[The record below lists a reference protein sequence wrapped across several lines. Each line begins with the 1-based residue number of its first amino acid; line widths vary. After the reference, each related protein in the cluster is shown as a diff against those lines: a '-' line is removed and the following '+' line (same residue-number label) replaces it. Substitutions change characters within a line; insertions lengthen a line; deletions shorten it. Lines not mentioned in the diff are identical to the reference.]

1 MYSISDEY
9 KIACKKLTR
18 QSRSKVVI
26 DNVTYDGSKYIKDY
40 PKFSHSNE
48 TMIGGF
54 PIKSA
59 EFSLWIKE
67 GFIDVINKEIKI
79 YRGLVINEEVTWI
92 PQGVFIAQNED
103 VTTSDTG
110 EYITVKCYDK
120 AKEAGTK
127 TYVDNNAYP
136 ISESNYIKNVISQSG
151 YELDENVFVESNYM
165 MRQKP
170 NMPVDTSVR
179 EIISRYAEQR
189 GAIALFSRLGKI
201 QIKRPTEIDLSY
213 KFYEYKKLTCEKLY
227 GPLNQVILGNKNI
240 NNNVVW
246 PEGEQTFPWTINDNP
261 FLDLIKLDRNQEIYN
276 QVNNLELTPFALE
289 SALDVFFLDVNDI
302 IAIEK
307 KDKTIQKVTILSIE
321 TENRL
326 KCKIG
331 ASVQNKSNIAYELA
345 GSIKKDL
352 ELVRFDVD
360 YNKNEIN
367 ALVSK
372 TETNSKKIDTLNPIK
387 SVSGNPVFLQNSAG
401 KDIPRL
407 LIKGNSW
414 QESGEKCNLITKQGF
429 STSLTDEDFW
439 IKNTTTTTPFTPLT
453 DGWGRFDV
461 SSDYSS
467 SLAFSMIKFEN
478 ILLKPNTDYTVFVE
492 IKNFDDLGTFMVGY
506 GKAPFVEGG
515 IGVGENGVT
524 SGTYKYNVRTISDF
538 SDISFLSIM
547 FQFFNKSTV
556 IDFRIMIIEGHHA
569 EENLVYKPYFPSEAS
584 PEYPREIK
592 TISGIV
598 NNDGNWLPIKT
609 LSTIKNLFNA
619 NTVAFEDGTNTDLQI
634 ENNNKIKLTNNGIWN
649 RRIANLKL
657 DPNTTYTISS
667 DVENP
672 NGLYCGLFENDNNFD
687 IKNQTN
693 FKSEIQIT
701 TANDGTLNLT
711 FYSNWSGNTSTGSVI
726 FNNIQ
731 VEKGSEATDYEP
743 YKEEPSLVDLNQY
756 DEEGHVVNH
765 YELAK
770 VGDVYDELEVASGN
784 LIKKIGKI
792 ESYSNEEIT
801 TNYMSST
808 GILSSGATVYYV
820 LKEEQHINLR
830 YTKVSTFE
838 DDCYIGIDDELIDFF
853 DCDYYTKSKITEYF
867 ETQKDSEAKMQILSD
882 SITQKVSEVTTT
894 IKNNEIAFNEK
905 LNDLATNESVEQQ
918 IHSVENKITSSEQK
932 ITVINEQL
940 ENGISKIRTE
950 KGYTFNDQGLTI
962 DDSNSKV
969 QNKLAENGMTITDK
983 SSNTTLLF
991 AGYDNDSQET
1001 IVKARNM
1008 TVEKYLVAPNCR
1020 FEEYNNYNHG
1030 KGTGV
1035 FSL

>member
-345 GSIKKDL
+345 GSVKKDL

-387 SVSGNPVFLQNSAG
+387 SASGNPVFLQNSAG
-401 KDIPRL
+401 KDIPKL
-407 LIKGNSW
+407 VIKGNSF
-414 QESGEKCNLITKQGF
+414 QEV
-429 STSLTDEDFW
+429 D
-439 IKNTTTTTPFTPLT
+439 
-453 DGWGRFDV
+453 
-461 SSDYSS
+461 
-467 SLAFSMIKFEN
+467 
-478 ILLKPNTDYTVFVE
+478 
-492 IKNFDDLGTFMVGY
+492 
-506 GKAPFVEGG
+506 
-515 IGVGENGVT
+515 
-524 SGTYKYNVRTISDF
+524 
-538 SDISFLSIM
+538 
-547 FQFFNKSTV
+547 
-556 IDFRIMIIEGHHA
+556 
-569 EENLVYKPYFPSEAS
+569 PS
-584 PEYPREIK
+584 PDNPCEIK
-592 TISGIV
+592 TITGNRNLLNS
-598 NNDGNWLPIKT
+598 NPHATLYGNWLEINCRG
-609 LSTIKNLFNA
+609 KNLFDKNKA
-619 NTVAFEDGTNTDLQI
+619 NYTTAVPDVNEITSDANFNRSFYI
-634 ENNNKIKLTNNGIWN
+634 KIK
-649 RRIANLKL
+649 
-657 DPNTTYTISS
+657 PNTSYAISREKIGS
-667 DVENP
+667 RFVI
-672 NGLYCGLFENDNNFD
+672 G
-687 IKNQTN
+687 
-693 FKSEIQIT
+693 T
-701 TANDGTLNLT
+701 TANIPNIGEQILDRVVRNKEDKVIIHSSPSAKYLIVYYLYNQSENEEEILNT
-711 FYSNWSGNTSTGSVI
+711 
-726 FNNIQ
+726 IQ
-731 VEKGSEATDYEP
+731 IEEGEAATIYEE
-743 YKEEPSLVDLNQY
+743 YKRKISLVDLNEY
-756 DEEGHVVNH
+756 DEEGHIISH

-770 VGDVYDELEVASGN
+770 IGDIYDELEVVSGN
-784 LIKKIGKI
+784 LTKRIGKI
-792 ESYSNEEIT
+792 ESYNNEEIT
-801 TNYMSST
+801 TDYISST

-830 YTKVSTFE
+830 FTKVSTFE
-838 DDCYIGIDDELIDFF
+838 DDCYIEIDDELIDFF
-853 DCDYYTKSKITEYF
+853 CCDYYTKSKITEYF
-867 ETQKDSEAKMQILSD
+867 ETQKDSEAKMEILND

-894 IKNNEIAFNEK
+894 VKNSEMAFNEK
-905 LNDLATNESVEQQ
+905 LNDFATNESVEQQ
-918 IHSVENKITSSEQK
+918 ISSVENKITSSEQK
-932 ITVINEQL
+932 ITIINELL
-940 ENGISKIRTE
+940 ENGISQIRTE

-969 QNKLAENGMTITDK
+969 QNKLAENGMTIIDK

-991 AGYDNDSQET
+991 AGYDETSQET
-1001 IVKARNM
+1001 IVKAENM
-1008 TVEKYLVAPNCR
+1008 TVEKYFVAPNCR
-1020 FEEYNNYNHG
+1020 FEEYNNPNHG

>member
-345 GSIKKDL
+345 GSVKKDL

-387 SVSGNPVFLQNSAG
+387 SASGNPVFFKDSAG
-401 KDIPRL
+401 KDIPKL
-407 LIKGNSW
+407 VIKGNSF
-414 QESGEKCNLITKQGF
+414 QEVDPSP
-429 STSLTDEDFW
+429 D
-439 IKNTTTTTPFTPLT
+439 
-453 DGWGRFDV
+453 
-461 SSDYSS
+461 
-467 SLAFSMIKFEN
+467 
-478 ILLKPNTDYTVFVE
+478 KP
-492 IKNFDDLGTFMVGY
+492 
-506 GKAPFVEGG
+506 
-515 IGVGENGVT
+515 
-524 SGTYKYNVRTISDF
+524 S
-538 SDISFLSIM
+538 
-547 FQFFNKSTV
+547 
-556 IDFRIMIIEGHHA
+556 
-569 EENLVYKPYFPSEAS
+569 
-584 PEYPREIK
+584 EIK
-592 TISGIV
+592 TIKGIEQ
-598 NNDGNWLPIKT
+598 DGWFLQVRT

-619 NTVAFEDGTNTDLQI
+619 KETEFENRTNTDLFI
-634 ENNNKIKLTNNGIWN
+634 ENSNQIRLVNAGVWN
-649 RRIANLKL
+649 RRVANFKL
-657 DPNTTYTISS
+657 EPNTTYTISS
-667 DVENP
+667 DVINESGARC
-672 NGLYCGLFENDNNFD
+672 GLYENDSNFD
-687 IKNQTN
+687 ITSNQN
-693 FKSEIQIT
+693 FKSIIQVT
-701 TANDGTLNLT
+701 STSDGSLNIT
-711 FYSNWSGNTSTGSVI
+711 FYSNWSGTALTNTVI
-726 FNNIQ
+726 FDNIQ
-731 VEKGSEATDYEP
+731 IEKGTEATEYEAFD
-743 YKEEPSLVDLNQY
+743 EETALVDLNQY
-756 DEEGHVVNH
+756 DEEGHIVNH

-770 VGDVYDELEVASGN
+770 IGDVYDELEVTSGN

-792 ESYSNEEIT
+792 ESYTNEEIT

-882 SITQKVSEVTTT
+882 SITQKVSEVNTTV
-894 IKNNEIAFNEK
+894 KNNELAFNER
-905 LNDLATNESVEQQ
+905 LNDFATNESVEQQ
-918 IHSVENKITSSEQK
+918 ISSVENKITSSEQK
-932 ITVINEQL
+932 ITIINELL
-940 ENGISKIRTE
+940 ENGISQIRTE
-950 KGYTFNDQGLTI
+950 KGYTFNDQGLMI
-962 DDSNSKV
+962 DDSTSKV
-969 QNKLAENGMTITDK
+969 QNKLAENGMTIIDK

-991 AGYDNDSQET
+991 AGYDKTSQET
-1001 IVKARNM
+1001 IVKAENM
-1008 TVEKYLVAPNCR
+1008 TVEKYFVAPNCR
-1020 FEEYNNYNHG
+1020 FEKYNNPNHG